1 MHKFTEFCFYST
13 ALETTAKEVRKE
25 YQEKEK
31 VVEEK
36 RAHLRKQLALIRK
49 QMNALTAASRGVKK
63 GVWNQL

>member
-49 QMNALTAASRGVKK
+49 TDERT
-63 GVWNQL
+63 